1 MHPDLSTLIAYQDGE
16 LTPRRAQEIQSH
28 LSKCT
33 RCQRESTQLRQDLE
47 RYLHVEAGR
56 SAAPPALGEDLENM
70 LAGIRRWKS
79 ETPEADRLGVELSS
93 RITAQLDVYLGSG
106 AASLVGNRTG
116 QAPHQENLLASMEPL
131 LGAFLGR
138 NSATALT
145 NQLLQQIALERR
157 LAPEL
162 LG

>member
-1 MHPDLSTLIAYQDGE
+1 MHPDVAALVAYQDGE
-16 LTPRRAQEIQSH
+16 LTPRRAQKIESH

-33 RCQRESTQLRQDLE
+33 RCQRESTQLRQDLDQ
-47 RYLHVEAGR
+47 YLIEAGR
-56 SAAPPALGEDLENM
+56 TAAPPALSEDLEKM

-79 ETPEADRLGVELSS
+79 EAPETGSLGAELSS

-116 QAPHQENLLASMEPL
+116 QESHPENLLACLDPL

-138 NSATALT
+138 NAATALT
-145 NQLLQQIALERR
+145 NQLLQQMALERR